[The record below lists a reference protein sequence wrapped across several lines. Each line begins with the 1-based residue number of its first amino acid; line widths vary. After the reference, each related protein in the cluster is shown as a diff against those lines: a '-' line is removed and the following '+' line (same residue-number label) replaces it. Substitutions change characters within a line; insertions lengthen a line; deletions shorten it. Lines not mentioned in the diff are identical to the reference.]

1 MKEIFNPTFIFI
13 HKMEE
18 DNTSMNDS
26 SLSITLENS
35 KIELIEEKRLEQS
48 KLPSIDS
55 LTHSTQLLSK
65 NTKKFNLLVKNYK
78 TIQDNLINTKEDIS
92 KLEKIHFKFVNHA
105 ENKLR
110 FHEYGT
116 YIDDIYYQIK
126 LLKVEYAC
134 QEEIQKQNI
143 NKLYKDLYR
152 LYNKVVKKV
161 LSIRIENNHS
171 DFLGRKEIGEKFIF
185 DRKPF
190 YQKIKP
196 FNEIT
201 DNHINID
208 DCITLYGEL
217 EARLSDF
224 LNSIQEIVNSIMVA
238 EEQKMDGLLLQT
250 YLISLNSEK
259 EKCLIEHE
267 VFQKLLKG
275 ILTNHMDVSTKYLER
290 TTKISK
296 EILNDTEKIK
306 SI

>member
-1 MKEIFNPTFIFI
+1 MEEKYNTFI
-13 HKMEE
+13 
-18 DNTSMNDS
+18 NDS
-26 SLSITLENS
+26 SHSINLENS
-35 KIELIEEKRLEQS
+35 KIEINEEKSTEQS
-48 KLPSIDS
+48 KLPSVDS

-65 NTKKFNLLVKNYK
+65 NTKKFNLLIKNYK
-78 TIQDNLINTKEDIS
+78 SIQENLFNTKDDIS
-92 KLEKIHFKFVNHA
+92 KLEKIHLKFVTNA
-105 ENKLR
+105 ENKVR

-126 LLKVEYAC
+126 LLKLEYGC
-134 QEEIQKQNI
+134 QEEIQNQNI
-143 NKLYKDLYR
+143 IKLYKDLYR

-161 LSIRIENNHS
+161 LSIRTENNQTN
-171 DFLGRKEIGEKFIF
+171 LIGKKQIYEKNIL

-201 DNHINID
+201 DNYINID
-208 DCITLYGEL
+208 DCITLYSEL
-217 EARLSDF
+217 ETRLSDF

-275 ILTNHMDVSTKYLER
+275 ILNSHMDVSIKYLDK

-296 EILNDTEKIK
+296 EIINDTEKIK

>member
-1 MKEIFNPTFIFI
+1 
-13 HKMEE
+13 MED
-18 DNTSMNDS
+18 DNFSDDRHSISM
-26 SLSITLENS
+26 EKS
-35 KIELIEEKRLEQS
+35 KIVVEEERVYEHKDDKGHESPIDLRPL
-48 KLPSIDS
+48 DS
-55 LTHSTQLLSK
+55 LKSSSQLLSK
-65 NTKKFNLLVKNYK
+65 NTKKFNVSIKNYK
-78 TIQDNLINTKEDIS
+78 SVQDNLLNTKEDIV
-92 KLEKIHFKFVNHA
+92 KLEKIHHKFVTNA

-126 LLKVEYAC
+126 LLKLEYVC
-134 QEEIQKQNI
+134 QEEIQTQNI

-161 LSIRIENNHS
+161 LSIRIENTQANL
-171 DFLGRKEIGEKFIF
+171 LGRREVNERFVS

-196 FNEIT
+196 FNEVKDIQ
-201 DNHINID
+201 INID
-208 DCITLYGEL
+208 DCIILYSEL
-217 EARLSDF
+217 ETRLSDF
-224 LNSIQEIVNSIMVA
+224 LNAIQEIANSIMIA

-275 ILTNHMDVSTKYLER
+275 ILMNHIDISIKYLER
-290 TTKISK
+290 TNQISK